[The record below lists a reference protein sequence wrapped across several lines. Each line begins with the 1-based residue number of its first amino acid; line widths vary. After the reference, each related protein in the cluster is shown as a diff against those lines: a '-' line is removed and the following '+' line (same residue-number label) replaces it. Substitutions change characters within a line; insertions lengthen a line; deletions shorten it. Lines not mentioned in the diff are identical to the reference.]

1 MTTYTPILN
10 AEVDAESPITDLLL
24 TRLRD
29 NPLAIAN
36 GNADAPRV
44 NGFALVPDSKAVA
57 DGKVLTVS
65 ASDAYSLTVGL
76 TRVFGIA
83 ITTSLTDRVAVT
95 ITANFIDG
103 VIRFKASHF
112 ASNASHSSD
121 ISFFKNGVLVSS
133 FTTSSTSPVARTI
146 DSAVAVNDVFEWR
159 HRASS
164 FGTSNVSLTSE
175 TASDAYSRIGA
186 LLKESD
192 L

>member
-1 MTTYTPILN
+1 MTYTPILN

-29 NPLAIAN
+29 NPLAIAA
-36 GNADAPRV
+36 GNAGAPRLY
-44 NGFALVPDSKAVA
+44 GLAMVPDSKAVA

-65 ASDAYSLTVGL
+65 ASDTHTLSVGL
-76 TRVFGIA
+76 TTVYTTLSTGLLSDVVAA
-83 ITTSLTDRVAVT
+83 I

-112 ASNASHSSD
+112 TSGSGNSI
-121 ISFFKNGVLVSS
+121 ISFFKNNVLVST
-133 FTTSSTSPVARTI
+133 FTTTSTSPVVRTI
-146 DSAVAVNDVFEWR
+146 DSSVVITDVFEWR
-159 HRASS
+159 HRTG
-164 FGTSNVSLTSE
+164 FGTSNVSLIHE

-186 LLKESD
+186 LIKESD

>member
-1 MTTYTPILN
+1 MTYTPILN
-10 AEVDAESPITDLLL
+10 AEVDAESPVTDLLL

-29 NPLAIAN
+29 NPIAIAN
-36 GNADAPRV
+36 GNAGAPRV
-44 NGFALVPDSKAVA
+44 YGLALVPDSKAVA

-65 ASDAYSLTVGL
+65 ASDAYRLTVGL
-76 TRVFGIA
+76 TRVFGFSA
-83 ITTSLTDRVAVT
+83 HGTGAEVAAVT
-95 ITANFIDG
+95 ITPIFVDG

-112 ASNASHSSD
+112 TSSPGQTAV
-121 ISFFKNGVLVSS
+121 ISFFKNGVFVSS

-159 HRASS
+159 HRAS

-186 LLKESD
+186 LVKQSD